1 MQGSDSHRSQAPGA
15 VLIAVGMM
23 LAAASAAAA
32 LAGADHMAA
41 ASLCGPLARHCI
53 LCVTSAASL
62 LASAGVIAAGAV
74 LLRGAEPDQRCTE
87 RA

>member
-1 MQGSDSHRSQAPGA
+1 MQGSDSHCFQAPGA
-15 VLIAVGMM
+15 ALIAVGIM
-23 LAAASAAAA
+23 LAAASAVTA
-32 LAGADHMAA
+32 LAAADHMAA
-41 ASLCGPLARHCI
+41 ASLCGPAARHCI

-74 LLRGAEPDQRCTE
+74 LLRGSSVDRPCME